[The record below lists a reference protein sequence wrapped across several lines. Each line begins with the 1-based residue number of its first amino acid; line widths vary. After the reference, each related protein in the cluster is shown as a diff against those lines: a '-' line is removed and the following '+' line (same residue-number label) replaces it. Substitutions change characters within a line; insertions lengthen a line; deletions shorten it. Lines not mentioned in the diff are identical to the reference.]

1 MKRNTTTR
9 VLASDQYLREAT
21 SAELSLVQG
30 GLLQML
36 IPFAGKALSDYLC
49 KLATDALSDP
59 NAIPIEPLT

>member
-1 MKRNTTTR
+1 MKRNATTR
-9 VLASDQYLREAT
+9 VLASGENLREAT
-21 SAELSLVQG
+21 SAELNLVQG

-59 NAIPIEPLT
+59 NTIPIEPIT